1 MERFAAWFSELE
13 EGRGKP
19 VAFGDTAILLVRQ
32 GQDVRAVE
40 GKCPHAGA
48 PLDKGAVCDGV
59 LVCPWHMGAFRL
71 SDGAWLEP
79 PPLRSLRT
87 YPARVAGD
95 EVWVELEPPAP
106 PLPPCRAATQHIT
119 LVGAGAAAVA
129 AMETLREQGFAGTVA
144 LVAPQPEEPVDRT
157 LLSKQ
162 ALAGQWDLAK
172 LPLWQQGD
180 LVRLDIARFVGTV
193 AELDVAT
200 RRLRFEDG
208 RAFDVDAVLIAPG
221 GVPQKL
227 RVPGA
232 DLPGVSTIRHAAD
245 VRALLDAARGTER
258 AVVVGTSFIGM
269 EAAAALRELGL
280 SVTVIGKGKDLPFER
295 LLGRRVG
302 QALTALHERK
312 GVAFRLGAEVARM
325 EGGTKVEAVV
335 LGSGERLPAGVVV
348 VGVGV
353 RPATGFLRGLTLDE
367 DGGVPVNRRLRAL
380 PSTRSLRRGVWAAG
394 DVAAVAGSPRI
405 EHWRVAQQ
413 HGRAAALDML
423 GEGDDFSGVPFFWS
437 AQHGYRIDLLGQAPK
452 GSDPV
457 VDGDLDGM
465 NFLAYYVEGEQVRA
479 VLSAGRET
487 ATAWL
492 CHKMRGPLTLDEAR
506 AGASAFPA

>member
-32 GQDVRAVE
+32 GQGVHAVE

-48 PLDKGAVCDGV
+48 PLDKGAVCGGV
-59 LVCPWHMGAFRL
+59 LVCPWHMGTFRL

-106 PLPPCRAATQHIT
+106 AAPCRQAAEAHVALI
-119 LVGAGAAAVA
+119 GAGAAAVA
-129 AMETLREQGFAGTVA
+129 AAETLRECGFAGRIT
-144 LVAPQPEEPVDRT
+144 LVAPQAEEPVDRT

-162 ALAGQWDLAK
+162 ALAGQWDLAA
-172 LPLWQQGD
+172 LPLWREGD
-180 LVRLDIARFVGTV
+180 YGRLGLGRITGTV
-193 AELDVAT
+193 AELDVQA
-200 RRLRFEDG
+200 RRFRLEDG
-208 RAFDVDAVLIAPG
+208 REVGFDMALVAPG
-221 GVPQKL
+221 GTPRSL
-227 RVPGA
+227 DVPGT
-232 DLPGVSTIRHAAD
+232 DLPGVSTIRHVAD
-245 VRALLDAARGTER
+245 VRALLDAARGAER
-258 AVVVGTSFIGM
+258 AVVIGTSFIGM
-269 EAAAALRELGL
+269 EAAASLRDLGL
-280 SVTVIGKGKDLPFER
+280 AVTVVGQKGLPFEP
-295 LLGRRVG
+295 LLGRRVA

-312 GVAFRLGAEVARM
+312 GVAFRLGAEVVRI
-325 EGGTKVEAVV
+325 EGRERAEAVV

-348 VGVGV
+348 LGVGV
-353 RPATGFLRGLTLDE
+353 SPATGFLRGLALTK
-367 DGGVPVNRRLRAL
+367 DGGIPVDKRLRAAPGL
-380 PSTRSLRRGVWAAG
+380 WAAG
-394 DVAAVAGSPRI
+394 DVAAVSGAPRI

-423 GEGDDFSGVPFFWS
+423 GQGEDFSGVPFFWS

-452 GSDPV
+452 NSDPV

-465 NFLAYYVEGEQVRA
+465 DFLAYYVEGNQVRA

-492 CHKMRGPLTLDEAR
+492 CHKMRGPLTLDAAR
-506 AGASAFPA
+506 AGASAFAA